1 MIQGGR
7 VTRNS
12 IREYVEAI
20 KGRYRKE
27 ARKRKVRFW
36 MSLRRRPGY
45 TGKPPFVYLTVVRFP
60 GRNEADGREDME
72 SGSQRH

>member
-1 MIQGGR
+1 KTMIQGGR

-45 TGKPPFVYLTVVRFP
+45 TGKPPFVPLTAAALLHWVNGV
-60 GRNEADGREDME
+60 EDR
-72 SGSQRH
+72 GSMGMRW